1 MKRKKE
7 SIKLIVGTY
16 RQSHHLRMTM
26 GSLLAKP
33 TSSRFKKKKFK
44 LRNYVWSLFL
54 GPTSS
59 ISQATTFGHQN
70 YCHYNHVMERPLLT
84 RK

>member
-33 TSSRFKKKKFK
+33 TSSRFKKKN
-44 LRNYVWSLFL
+44 LSYVTMFGHFFL
-54 GPTSS
+54 GPRARS
-59 ISQATTFGHQN
+59 AKP
-70 YCHYNHVMERPLLT
+70 PLLAIKIIVIIT
-84 RK
+84 M